1 MSSFGYVYD
10 CSVYSFGVL
19 LVYQILDEME
29 FERGIW
35 LVVVSGDLE
44 EVQRYIGKGENVN
57 RMDFI
62 LSSVWCIDG
71 VLEL

>member
-1 MSSFGYVYD
+1 MSSFGYGYD
-10 CSVYSFGVL
+10 CSVYSFVVL

-44 EVQRYIGKGENVN
+44 EVQRYLGKGENVN
-57 RMDFI
+57 RIDFLGYI
-62 LSSVWCIDG
+62 
-71 VLEL
+71 VLV

>member
-57 RMDFI
+57 RMDFLGYI
-62 LSSVWCIDG
+62 
-71 VLEL
+71 VLV